1 MNNDNVVE
9 RFLKQRIEMDF
20 REKIDKEIEQALRL
34 FDAHLQELKRECI
47 ATLVKDIDI
56 KASETERG
64 MQYEIIFRH
73 LPITRGVEDEKDN

>member
-9 RFLKQRIEMDF
+9 KFLKQRIEIDF
-20 REKIDKEIEQALRL
+20 REKIDKEIEQTLRL
-34 FDAHLQELKRECI
+34 FDAHLQELKRECV
-47 ATLVKDIDI
+47 ATLVKEIDI

-73 LPITRGVEDEKDN
+73 LPIRKEDKDEKDN

>member
-9 RFLKQRIEMDF
+9 KFLKQRIEIDF

-47 ATLVKDIDI
+47 ATLVKEIDI
-56 KASETERG
+56 KTSETERG
-64 MQYEIIFRH
+64 MQYEIIFRY
-73 LPITRGVEDEKDN
+73 LPIERGIENE

>member
-1 MNNDNVVE
+1 MNNDNTVE
-9 RFLKQRIEMDF
+9 KFLKQRIEIDF
-20 REKIDKEIEQALRL
+20 RKKIDKEIEQALRL

-73 LPITRGVEDEKDN
+73 LPITKGDKNE